1 MRRFVSLVVV
11 MGMAGALVCGGA
23 LAAEEAAE
31 AVHYGKNVGEVARPI
46 TVKDFDGNSVSTG
59 DLVKN
64 GKVMLVLVNAVC
76 NLCRNEMRALVKYRD
91 KFSEK
96 ADVYLV
102 AVDMNLEKAKQSYK
116 EFSKYFRLLHDP
128 DFKIG
133 QSLDIYATPATII
146 LDKGGTI
153 LYKGSGFK
161 PEYLKKYMEIL

>member
-23 LAAEEAAE
+23 FAAEEEAE
-31 AVHYGKNVGEVARPI
+31 AVHYGKNVGEVAKPI
-46 TVKDFDGNSVSTG
+46 TVKDLDGNDVNTG
-59 DLVKN
+59 DLVKDS
-64 GKVMLVLVNAVC
+64 KVMLVLVNAVC
-76 NLCRNEMRALVKYRD
+76 NLCRNEMKALVKYRD
-91 KFSEK
+91 KFTEK

-102 AVDMNLEKAKQSYK
+102 AVDMNIEKAKQTYK
-116 EFSKYFRLLHDP
+116 EFSKYFRILHDP

-133 QSLDIYATPATII
+133 QSLDLYATPATII

-161 PEYLKKYMEIL
+161 PEYMKKYMDIL